1 MPNDVGDLLLSFD
14 ELPMRLR
21 LEGLPGE
28 IAHSIARQW
37 LCAIHAADEDT
48 DAYRVRLRA
57 EPQLRFKPPS
67 SGSAAR
73 QIRLRAST
81 VGATTEL
88 RMPGARV
95 SFTAGQRGAEVEVH
109 PRLLHFPGLAELT
122 VGGPLGH
129 ALALEGSSFLHGAAV
144 IVDDLPILLLGEA
157 GSGKSTVAAAA
168 LAAGGKVV
176 SDDSLILYPTAS
188 SRFGARTLRRDLF
201 LREGSRAVL
210 PAPLQERLQRVGPA
224 IDPRWMLGRGDAA
237 STFCTA
243 IEPAALCVLRRDR
256 RLKAFRLTALNQ
268 AMALTVLLEANSSPH
283 LLQPGFEGEQRR
295 LLSLWSR
302 LASRLPAFEL
312 RLGPAMLDSPAEIFA
327 EVVARLREWRVD
339 TPDRREV

>member
-1 MPNDVGDLLLSFD
+1 MPDNVGDFQLRFA
-14 ELPMRLR
+14 ELPLR
-21 LEGLPGE
+21 LQLEGFPSE

-37 LCAIHAADEDT
+37 LCGIRSAAGGSN
-48 DAYRVRLRA
+48 AYRVRLHK
-57 EPQLRFKPPS
+57 EPRLRFRPPAS
-67 SGSAAR
+67 ERLQR

-81 VGATTEL
+81 VGSTTQL
-88 RMPGARV
+88 RMPGTRT
-95 SFTAGQRGAEVEVH
+95 SFIADRPRAEIEVH
-109 PRLLHFPGLAELT
+109 PHLLRHPGLMELA
-122 VGGPLGH
+122 VGGALGH
-129 ALALEGSSFLHGAAV
+129 ALALAGASFLHGAAV

-157 GSGKSTVAAAA
+157 ASGKSTVAAAA

-224 IDPRWMLGRGDAA
+224 IDSRWVLGRGDAA
-237 STFCTA
+237 SAFRTA

-268 AMALTVLLEANSSPH
+268 ARALTSLLEANASPH
-283 LLQPGFEGEQRR
+283 LLHPGFEGEQQA

-302 LASRLPAFEL
+302 LTSTIPAFEL
-312 RLGPAMLDSPAEIFA
+312 RLGPAVLEAPAEVLA
-327 EVVARLREWRVD
+327 EVVARLQAWRAD
-339 TPDRREV
+339 ALASREV

>member
-1 MPNDVGDLLLSFD
+1 MPNDVGDSLLSFD
-14 ELPMRLR
+14 ELPLRLR
-21 LEGLPGE
+21 LEGFPSE
-28 IAHSIARQW
+28 IAHSIASQW
-37 LCAIHAADEDT
+37 LCAIQPAGEDA

-67 SGSAAR
+67 AGSAAR

-81 VGATTEL
+81 VNSTTEL
-88 RMPGARV
+88 RMHWAWV
-95 SFTAGQRGAEVEVH
+95 TFAAGHPAAQVEVH
-109 PRLLHFPGLAELT
+109 PHLLLSPARMELA

-129 ALALEGSSFLHGAAV
+129 ALALAGSSFLHGAAV

-157 GSGKSTVAAAA
+157 ASGKSTVAAAA
-168 LAAGGKVV
+168 LAAGGQVV

-224 IDPRWMLGRGDAA
+224 IDSRWVLGRGDAA
-237 STFCTA
+237 SAFRTA

-268 AMALTVLLEANSSPH
+268 AMALTSLLEANASPH
-283 LLQPGFEGEQRR
+283 LLHPGFEGEQQA

-302 LASRLPAFEL
+302 LTSTIPAFEL
-312 RLGPAMLDSPAEIFA
+312 RLGPAVLEAPAEVLA
-327 EVVARLREWRVD
+327 EVVARLQAWRAD
-339 TPDRREV
+339 ALASREV